1 MEKTKTF
8 TLFQL
13 RTLYN
18 WFNDFRQE
26 RIKSLPIRTQWN
38 LLQIIKLFEQKI
50 QDYEALENELIGDIQ
65 KEYTT
70 EEKAIKKEEGNERIT
85 WQIKDEFLEEY
96 REKISKIQDDAL
108 TPILNEKY
116 TYTFNSIDVN
126 EILEN
131 LQNDTKI
138 ILDDLEMLDFINK

>member
-1 MEKTKTF
+1 M
-8 TLFQL
+8 
-13 RTLYN
+13 
-18 WFNDFRQE
+18 
-26 RIKSLPIRTQWN
+26 
-38 LLQIIKLFEQKI
+38 QIIKLFEQKI
-50 QDYEALENELIGDIQ
+50 QDYEVFENELIGDIQ

-96 REKISKIQDDAL
+96 RKKISKIQDNEL
-108 TPILNEKY
+108 TPLLNEKY

>member
-26 RIKSLPIRTQWN
+26 RIKSLPIKTQWN

-50 QDYEALENELIGDIQ
+50 QDYEVFENELIGDIQ

-70 EEKAIKKEEGNERIT
+70 EEKAIKKEDNDRVI

-96 REKISKIQDDAL
+96 RKKISKIQDDEL
-108 TPILNEKY
+108 TPLLNEKY

-138 ILDDLEMLDFINK
+138 ILNDLEMLDFINK

>member
-26 RIKSLPIRTQWN
+26 RIKSLPIKTQWN

-50 QDYEALENELIGDIQ
+50 QDYEVFENELIGDIQ

-70 EEKAIKKEEGNERIT
+70 EEKAIKKEDNDRVI

-96 REKISKIQDDAL
+96 RKKISKIQDDEL
-108 TPILNEKY
+108 TPLLNEKY
-116 TYTFNSIDVN
+116 KYTFNSIDVN

-131 LQNDTKI
+131 LQNNTKLI
-138 ILDDLEMLDFINK
+138 ILFMFSSK

>member
-1 MEKTKTF
+1 M
-8 TLFQL
+8 
-13 RTLYN
+13 YN

-26 RIKSLPIRTQWN
+26 RIKSLPIKTQWN

-50 QDYEALENELIGDIQ
+50 QDYEVFENELIGDIQ

-70 EEKAIKKEEGNERIT
+70 EEKAIKKEDNDRVI

-96 REKISKIQDDAL
+96 RKKISKIQDDEL
-108 TPILNEKY
+108 TPLLNEKY

-138 ILDDLEMLDFINK
+138 ILNDLEMLDFINK

>member
-1 MEKTKTF
+1 M
-8 TLFQL
+8 
-13 RTLYN
+13 YN

-26 RIKSLPIRTQWN
+26 RIKSLPIKTQWN

-50 QDYEALENELIGDIQ
+50 QDYEVFENELIGDIQ

-70 EEKAIKKEEGNERIT
+70 EEKAIKKEDNDRVI

-96 REKISKIQDDAL
+96 RKKISKIQDDEL
-108 TPILNEKY
+108 TPLLNEKY

-131 LQNDTKI
+131 LQNNTKI
-138 ILDDLEMLDFINK
+138 ILNDLEMLDFINK